1 MHLIYTLTMTRK
13 SILLLV
19 ALTILAI
26 SGATAERAFTASSSS
41 RLLSNVLAE
50 NNKYDHH
57 STIVDNFNINDEFDD
72 ESQVLEHF
80 GRRLQS
86 SSSSTSRTSGWQALK
101 ESLGLT
107 IFGFILICLT

>member
-1 MHLIYTLTMTRK
+1 MTRK
-13 SILLLV
+13 SIFLLV
-19 ALTILAI
+19 ALEILAI
-26 SGATAERAFTASSSS
+26 SGATAERAFTALSSS

-57 STIVDNFNINDEFDD
+57 STLVDNFIINAEFDD
-72 ESQVLEHF
+72 ESHVLEHV
-80 GRRLQS
+80 GRQLQS

-107 IFGFILICLT
+107 ILGFILICLT

>member
-1 MHLIYTLTMTRK
+1 MVHAPIYTLTMTWK

-26 SGATAERAFTASSSS
+26 SGATAKRAFTTSSSS
-41 RLLSNVLAE
+41 RLLSND
-50 NNKYDHH
+50 NKYDHH
-57 STIVDNFNINDEFDD
+57 STIVENFYINDEFDD

-80 GRRLQS
+80 GRRMQS